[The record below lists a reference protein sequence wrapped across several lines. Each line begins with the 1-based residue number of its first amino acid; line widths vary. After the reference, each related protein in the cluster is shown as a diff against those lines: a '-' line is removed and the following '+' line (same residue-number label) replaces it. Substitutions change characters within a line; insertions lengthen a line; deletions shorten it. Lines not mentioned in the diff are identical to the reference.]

1 MENNK
6 ENKCTHMHT
15 LTMLTTCRLH
25 PICKFIHKYFL
36 HHHSNNKYKR
46 KMNSL
51 KLIIALIFIIIVN
64 ISAKQ
69 LRAKKDEPTSS
80 HMPQKID
87 EEWRKYVV
95 PAGEKDQG
103 KTATV
108 HNQLWKK
115 I

>member
-1 MENNK
+1 
-6 ENKCTHMHT
+6 
-15 LTMLTTCRLH
+15 
-25 PICKFIHKYFL
+25 
-36 HHHSNNKYKR
+36 
-46 KMNSL
+46 MNSL

-103 KTATV
+103 KIFYYNTKTKEKSWDPPTTKKGNNQEPVKYMTV
-108 HNQLWKK
+108 EGGFAN
-115 I
+115 